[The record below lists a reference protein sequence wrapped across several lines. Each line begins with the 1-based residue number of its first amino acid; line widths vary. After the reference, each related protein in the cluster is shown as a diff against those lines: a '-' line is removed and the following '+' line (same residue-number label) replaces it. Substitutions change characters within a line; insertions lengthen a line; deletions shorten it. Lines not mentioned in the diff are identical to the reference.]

1 MDFKTDKPIYR
12 QIIDLCFSRII
23 NGEWPPGAKLPSVRE
38 MSIELAVN
46 ARTVLSAFDELQD
59 AEIIYSQRGIGYFL
73 SPDASEKVREA
84 RTLEFFNTRLEALA
98 AEMDALG
105 ISIEEVTEAL
115 RKRRHLKS
123 APHTDD

>member
-1 MDFKTDKPIYR
+1 MDFKTDKPIYK

-59 AEIIYSQRGIGYFL
+59 SEIIYSQRGIGYFL
-73 SPDASEKVREA
+73 SLDAPEKVRKSR
-84 RTLEFFNTRLEALA
+84 RTDFFNIKLVALIE
-98 AEMDALG
+98 EMDNLD
-105 ISIEEVTEAL
+105 ISVDQVAEVLHRL
-115 RKRRHLKS
+115 RSDKS
-123 APHTDD
+123 LNHIK

>member
-1 MDFKTDKPIYR
+1 MDFKTDKPIYK

-73 SPDASEKVREA
+73 SSDAPEKVRKA
-84 RTLEFFNTRLEALA
+84 RTVDFFNTKLLALFE
-98 AEMDALG
+98 EMNTLG
-105 ISIEEVTEAL
+105 ISVEQVSEAL
-115 RKRRHLKS
+115 RNIKENSINHHKR
-123 APHTDD
+123 

>member
-59 AEIIYSQRGIGYFL
+59 AEIIFSQRGIGYFL
-73 SPDASEKVREA
+73 SPDAPEKVRKA
-84 RTLEFFNTRLEALA
+84 RTLEFFNTSLEALA
-98 AEMDALG
+98 DEMDALG

-115 RKRRHLKS
+115 RKCRFRKS
-123 APHTDD
+123 APRSDE

>member
-1 MDFKTDKPIYR
+1 MDFKTDKPIYK

-59 AEIIYSQRGIGYFL
+59 SEIIYSQRGIGYFL
-73 SPDASEKVREA
+73 SLDAPEKVRKA
-84 RTLEFFNTRLEALA
+84 RNIDFFNTKLVALID
-98 AEMDALG
+98 EMDTLG
-105 ISIEEVTEAL
+105 ITVEQVTDAL
-115 RKRRHLKS
+115 RRLKLEKS
-123 APHTDD
+123 VKHFK